1 MNKEKIMKNIVFA
14 TSNKDKVRDIKE
26 MPAGKNVDVYSLK
39 DIGFDEDVEETGTTF
54 TENAVIKAK
63 AVADYILKN
72 KPEYKDT
79 IVLADDSGLEIDYY
93 DKAPGIYSHRWL
105 GERTYPQA
113 MQDVINDM
121 KDVPDEK
128 RTCRFVCSMAAI
140 VLPDEVIT
148 SLEIKSNTE
157 ITLEYTKIVEPNK
170 DVDKPAKTGC
180 SSSVFGCGILSLLLC
195 SIVIPFARK
204 KENKTANNMTNI

>member
-1 MNKEKIMKNIVFA
+1 MKNIVFA
-14 TSNKDKVRDIKE
+14 TSNKDKVREIKE
-26 MPAGKNVDVYSLK
+26 MIAGKNVDVYSLK

-105 GERTYPQA
+105 GECSYPQA
-113 MQDVINDM
+113 MQDVIDDM

-148 SLEIKSNTE
+148 SLETCEGIVNRE
-157 ITLEYTKIVEPNK
+157 IIGENGFGYDPFFY
-170 DVDKPAKTGC
+170 KPE
-180 SSSVFGCGILSLLLC
+180 FGCTTAQMTPEQKNEISHRGKALRSILAKLDDYL
-195 SIVIPFARK
+195 K
-204 KENKTANNMTNI
+204 

>member
-1 MNKEKIMKNIVFA
+1 MKSIVFA
-14 TSNKDKVRDIKE
+14 TSNKDKVREIKE
-26 MPAGKNVDVYSLK
+26 MTAGKNVDVYSLK
-39 DIGFDEDVEETGTTF
+39 DISFDEDVEETGATF

-105 GERTYPQA
+105 GERSYPQA
-113 MQDVINDM
+113 MQDVIDDM

-148 SLEIKSNTE
+148 SLETCEGIVNRE
-157 ITLEYTKIVEPNK
+157 IIGENGFGYDPFFY
-170 DVDKPAKTGC
+170 KPE
-180 SSSVFGCGILSLLLC
+180 FGCTTAQMTPEQKNEISHRGKALRSILAKLDDYL
-195 SIVIPFARK
+195 K
-204 KENKTANNMTNI
+204 

>member
-1 MNKEKIMKNIVFA
+1 MKNIVFA
-14 TSNKDKVRDIKE
+14 TSNKDKVREIKE
-26 MPAGKNVDVYSLK
+26 MTAGKNVDVYSLK

-63 AVADYILKN
+63 AVAGYILKN

-105 GERTYPQA
+105 GERSYPQA
-113 MQDVINDM
+113 MQDVIDDM

-148 SLEIKSNTE
+148 SLETCEGIVNRE
-157 ITLEYTKIVEPNK
+157 IIGENGFGYDPFFY
-170 DVDKPAKTGC
+170 KPE
-180 SSSVFGCGILSLLLC
+180 FGCTTAQMTPEQKNEISHRGKALRSILAKLDDYL
-195 SIVIPFARK
+195 K
-204 KENKTANNMTNI
+204 

>member
-1 MNKEKIMKNIVFA
+1 MRSIVFA
-14 TSNKDKVRDIKE
+14 TSNKDKVREIKE
-26 MPAGKNVDVYSLK
+26 MTAGKNVQVYSLA
-39 DIGFDEDVEETGTTF
+39 DVGFNDDVEETGTTF
-54 TENAVIKAK
+54 TENAIIKAQ

-72 KPEYKDT
+72 KPEYKDS
-79 IVLADDSGLEIDYY
+79 IVLADDSGLEIDFY

-140 VLPDEVIT
+140 VLPDEVLT
-148 SLEIKSNTE
+148 SLETCEGIVNRE
-157 ITLEYTKIVEPNK
+157 IVGENGFGYDPFFY
-170 DVDKPAKTGC
+170 KPE
-180 SSSVFGCGILSLLLC
+180 FGCTTAQMTPEQKNEISHRGKALRSILAKLDDYL
-195 SIVIPFARK
+195 K
-204 KENKTANNMTNI
+204 

>member
-1 MNKEKIMKNIVFA
+1 MKSIVFA
-14 TSNKDKVRDIKE
+14 TSNKDKVREIKE
-26 MPAGKNVDVYSLK
+26 MTAGKNVDVYSLK
-39 DIGFDEDVEETGTTF
+39 DISFDEDVEETGTTF

-105 GERTYPQA
+105 GERSYPQA
-113 MQDVINDM
+113 MQDVIDDM

-148 SLEIKSNTE
+148 SLETCEGIVNRE
-157 ITLEYTKIVEPNK
+157 IIGENGFGYDPFFY
-170 DVDKPAKTGC
+170 KPE
-180 SSSVFGCGILSLLLC
+180 FGCTTAQMTPEQKNEISHRGKALRSILAKLDDYL
-195 SIVIPFARK
+195 K
-204 KENKTANNMTNI
+204 

>member
-1 MNKEKIMKNIVFA
+1 MKNIVFA
-14 TSNKDKVRDIKE
+14 TSNKDKVREIKE
-26 MPAGKNVDVYSLK
+26 MTAGKNVDVYSLK

-113 MQDVINDM
+113 MQDVIDDM

-148 SLEIKSNTE
+148 SLETCEGIVNRE
-157 ITLEYTKIVEPNK
+157 IIGENGFGYDPFFY
-170 DVDKPAKTGC
+170 KPE
-180 SSSVFGCGILSLLLC
+180 FGCTTAQMTPAQKNEISHRGKALRSILAKLDDYL
-195 SIVIPFARK
+195 K
-204 KENKTANNMTNI
+204 

>member
-1 MNKEKIMKNIVFA
+1 MKSIVFA
-14 TSNKDKVRDIKE
+14 TSNQDKVREIKE
-26 MPAGKNVDVYSLK
+26 MTADKNVQVYSIK
-39 DIGFDEDVEETGTTF
+39 DVGFDEDVEETGTTF

-63 AVADYILKN
+63 AVAEYILAN
-72 KPEYKDT
+72 KPEYTNT

-113 MQDVINDM
+113 MQDVIDDM

-128 RTCRFVCSMAAI
+128 RTCRFVCSMAAV

-148 SLEIKSNTE
+148 SLETCEGIVNRE
-157 ITLEYTKIVEPNK
+157 IIGENGFGYDPFFY
-170 DVDKPAKTGC
+170 KPE
-180 SSSVFGCGILSLLLC
+180 FGCTTAQMTPEQKNEISHRGKALRSILAKLEDYL
-195 SIVIPFARK
+195 K
-204 KENKTANNMTNI
+204 

>member
-1 MNKEKIMKNIVFA
+1 MRSIVFA
-14 TSNKDKVRDIKE
+14 TSNKDKVREIKE
-26 MPAGKNVDVYSLK
+26 MTAGKNVQVYSLA
-39 DIGFDEDVEETGTTF
+39 DVGFNDDVEETGTTF
-54 TENAVIKAK
+54 TENAIIKAQ

-72 KPEYKDT
+72 KPEYKDS
-79 IVLADDSGLEIDYY
+79 IVLADDSGLEIDFY

-140 VLPDEVIT
+140 VLPDEVLT
-148 SLEIKSNTE
+148 SLETCEGIVNKE
-157 ITLEYTKIVEPNK
+157 IVGENGFGYDPFFY
-170 DVDKPAKTGC
+170 KPE
-180 SSSVFGCGILSLLLC
+180 FGCTTAQMTPEQKNEISHRGKALRSILAKLDDYL
-195 SIVIPFARK
+195 K
-204 KENKTANNMTNI
+204 

>member
-1 MNKEKIMKNIVFA
+1 MRSIVFA
-14 TSNKDKVRDIKE
+14 TSNKDKVREIKE
-26 MPAGKNVDVYSLK
+26 MTAGKNVQVYSLA
-39 DIGFDEDVEETGTTF
+39 DVGFNDDVEETGTTF
-54 TENAVIKAK
+54 TENAIIKAQ

-72 KPEYKDT
+72 KPEYKDS
-79 IVLADDSGLEIDYY
+79 IVLADDSGLEIDFY

-148 SLEIKSNTE
+148 SLETCEGIVNRE
-157 ITLEYTKIVEPNK
+157 IIGENGFGYDPFFY
-170 DVDKPAKTGC
+170 KPE
-180 SSSVFGCGILSLLLC
+180 FGCTTAQMTPEQKNEISHRGKALRSILAKLDDYL
-195 SIVIPFARK
+195 K
-204 KENKTANNMTNI
+204 

>member
-1 MNKEKIMKNIVFA
+1 MRSIVFA
-14 TSNKDKVRDIKE
+14 TSNKDKVREIKE
-26 MPAGKNVDVYSLK
+26 MTAGKNVQVYSLA
-39 DIGFDEDVEETGTTF
+39 DVGFNDDVEETGTTF
-54 TENAVIKAK
+54 TENAIIKAQ

-72 KPEYKDT
+72 KPEYKDS
-79 IVLADDSGLEIDYY
+79 IVLADDSGLEIDFY

-148 SLEIKSNTE
+148 SLETCEGIVNRE
-157 ITLEYTKIVEPNK
+157 IIGENGFGYDPFFY
-170 DVDKPAKTGC
+170 KPE
-180 SSSVFGCGILSLLLC
+180 FGCTTAQMTPEQKNEISHRGKALRSILAKLEDYL
-195 SIVIPFARK
+195 K
-204 KENKTANNMTNI
+204 

>member
-1 MNKEKIMKNIVFA
+1 MRSIVFA
-14 TSNKDKVRDIKE
+14 TSNKDKVREIKE
-26 MPAGKNVDVYSLK
+26 MTAGKNVQVYSLA
-39 DIGFDEDVEETGTTF
+39 DVGFNDDVEETGTTF
-54 TENAVIKAK
+54 TENAIIKAQ

-72 KPEYKDT
+72 KPEYKDS
-79 IVLADDSGLEIDYY
+79 IVLADDSGLEIYFY

-140 VLPDEVIT
+140 VLPDEVLT
-148 SLEIKSNTE
+148 SLETCEGIVNRE
-157 ITLEYTKIVEPNK
+157 IIGENGFGYDPFFY
-170 DVDKPAKTGC
+170 KPE
-180 SSSVFGCGILSLLLC
+180 FGCTTAQMTPEQKNEISHRGKALRSILAKLDDYL
-195 SIVIPFARK
+195 K
-204 KENKTANNMTNI
+204 

>member
-1 MNKEKIMKNIVFA
+1 MRSIVFA
-14 TSNKDKVRDIKE
+14 TSNKDKVREIKE
-26 MPAGKNVDVYSLK
+26 MTAGKNVQVYSLA
-39 DIGFDEDVEETGTTF
+39 DVGFNDDVEETGTTF
-54 TENAVIKAK
+54 TENAIIKAQ

-72 KPEYKDT
+72 KPEYKDS
-79 IVLADDSGLEIDYY
+79 IVLADDSGLEIDFY

-113 MQDVINDM
+113 MQDVIDDM

-148 SLEIKSNTE
+148 SLETCEGIVNRE
-157 ITLEYTKIVEPNK
+157 IIGENGFGYDPFFY
-170 DVDKPAKTGC
+170 KPE
-180 SSSVFGCGILSLLLC
+180 FGCTTAQMTPEQKNEISHRGKALRSILAKLDDYL
-195 SIVIPFARK
+195 K
-204 KENKTANNMTNI
+204 

>member
-1 MNKEKIMKNIVFA
+1 MRSIVFA
-14 TSNKDKVRDIKE
+14 TSNKDKVREIKE
-26 MPAGKNVDVYSLK
+26 MTAGKNVQVYSLA
-39 DIGFDEDVEETGTTF
+39 DVGFNDDVEETGTTF
-54 TENAVIKAK
+54 TENAIIKAQ

-72 KPEYKDT
+72 KPEYKDS
-79 IVLADDSGLEIDYY
+79 IVLADDSGLEIDFY

-140 VLPDEVIT
+140 VLPDEVLT
-148 SLEIKSNTE
+148 SLETCEGIVNRE
-157 ITLEYTKIVEPNK
+157 IIGENGFGYDPFFY
-170 DVDKPAKTGC
+170 KPE
-180 SSSVFGCGILSLLLC
+180 FGCTTAQMTPEQKNEISHRGKALRSILAKLDDYL
-195 SIVIPFARK
+195 K
-204 KENKTANNMTNI
+204 

>member
-1 MNKEKIMKNIVFA
+1 MKSIVFA
-14 TSNKDKVRDIKE
+14 TSNKDKVREIKE
-26 MPAGKNVDVYSLK
+26 MTAGKNVDVYSLK

-113 MQDVINDM
+113 MQDVIDDM

-148 SLEIKSNTE
+148 SLETCEGIVNRE
-157 ITLEYTKIVEPNK
+157 IIGENGFGYDPFFY
-170 DVDKPAKTGC
+170 KPE
-180 SSSVFGCGILSLLLC
+180 FGCTTAQMTPEQKNEISHRGKALRSILAKLDDYL
-195 SIVIPFARK
+195 K
-204 KENKTANNMTNI
+204 

>member
-1 MNKEKIMKNIVFA
+1 MKNIVFA
-14 TSNKDKVRDIKE
+14 TSNKDKVREIKE
-26 MPAGKNVDVYSLK
+26 MIAGKNVDVYSLK

-105 GERTYPQA
+105 GERSYPQA
-113 MQDVINDM
+113 MQDVIDDM

-148 SLEIKSNTE
+148 SLETCEGIVNRE
-157 ITLEYTKIVEPNK
+157 IIGENGFGYDPFFY
-170 DVDKPAKTGC
+170 KPE
-180 SSSVFGCGILSLLLC
+180 FGCTTAQMTPEQKNEISHRGKALRSILAKLDDYL
-195 SIVIPFARK
+195 K
-204 KENKTANNMTNI
+204 